1 MQLQPKYRGCHTAIS
16 TKSSIVAVSP
26 LNLLWPEYCDQCR
39 SMGEIPYQSTQFNM
53 YYTDYLARANAT
65 MHMNHKPGGIMQVD
79 CADDTASVIDTDA
92 GEP

>member
-1 MQLQPKYRGCHTAIS
+1 
-16 TKSSIVAVSP
+16 
-26 LNLLWPEYCDQCR
+26 
-39 SMGEIPYQSTQFNM
+39 MGEIPYQSTQFNM

-79 CADDTASVIDTDA
+79 CTGDSASVIDTDA